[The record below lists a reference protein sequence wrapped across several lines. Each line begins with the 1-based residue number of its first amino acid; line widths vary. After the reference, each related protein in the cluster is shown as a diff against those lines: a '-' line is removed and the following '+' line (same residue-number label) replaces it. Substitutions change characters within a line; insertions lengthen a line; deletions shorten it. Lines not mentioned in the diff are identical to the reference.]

1 MKKQITTIV
10 ATVSLIVTLTAIG
23 IAGLVS
29 NVTANIPFDFAIGG
43 KTLPAGKYTVM
54 KGTAQD
60 MLIIQSADKKASA
73 GVITQSGDAKT
84 KGKASL
90 EFHRYGNQYFL
101 AAVSDGIKVG
111 ELPMTNAERKAARGK
126 DNLAVNETKPETVI
140 VNAAVGQ

>member
-1 MKKQITTIV
+1 MKKQITAIV
-10 ATVSLIVTLTAIG
+10 ATLSLIVALTAIG

-29 NVTANIPFDFAIGG
+29 TVTANIPFDFAIGG

-54 KGTAQD
+54 KGTTPD
-60 MLIIQSADKKASA
+60 MLIVQSADKGAAA
-73 GVITQSGDAKT
+73 GVITQSGNAKT
-84 KGKASL
+84 EGKASL

-126 DNLAVNETKPETVI
+126 DNLAVNETKPEI
-140 VNAAVGQ
+140 VVVSATVGQ